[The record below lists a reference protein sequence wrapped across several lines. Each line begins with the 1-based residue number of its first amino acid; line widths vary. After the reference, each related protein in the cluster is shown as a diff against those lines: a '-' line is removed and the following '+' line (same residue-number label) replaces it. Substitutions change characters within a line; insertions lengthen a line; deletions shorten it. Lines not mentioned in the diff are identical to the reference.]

1 MAQQASGPSAGRGN
15 SSPNGNI
22 NRVNNTSTS
31 NSTGNQHVNSTIN
44 DVHRD
49 RALSGLA
56 RADANKRGNSGSSL
70 PRNSSS
76 SPSGLNSN
84 SNINNVEQTNSTQ
97 SRTSSPINTG
107 RRISNNIKKQF
118 AQEAIKDYAAAHGV
132 PRDVTDKLLKTK
144 KGQELLDKTL
154 NKKMDPMS
162 SLSGLPSKPNKK
174 LDKKDSEKTID
185 EKSDEQEAE
194 DIGNGRV
201 TFEFSLK
208 TIKLML
214 ILTPVFA
221 IISFALLIITTS
233 LTDEKTSSMI
243 LAGMSSEK
251 EKESLKQEIGQ
262 GGSAGYGGADD
273 KYPKEY
279 YQRLARLGNVY
290 SSQLECTGEKCLSRP
305 EFMYYL
311 KIADLSS
318 RYKDKYNVNL
328 DWYLISATDL
338 YFTKTSEQTMN
349 ANLGGYDENTL
360 DNTNVLNGLD
370 WDNDFKNIPGY
381 VYLDADNST
390 YDLQILAKNMV
401 KKKTTQSCIDSNG
414 NTVSTQEDEDVED
427 KYFEVG
433 GDKRLNCG
441 AGETYN
447 IFSSY
452 KKDMD
457 KFDEFMLEYIDKK
470 MYTKGS
476 GSKGNTT
483 CLTSGSDNSNFIW
496 AVGSAETTNSNGVE
510 FALGTPVSVQITSY
524 FGSSESFRNGSG
536 HGAIDISNPNGIG
549 KVPVIASKAGT
560 VVYPT
565 SKAQTS
571 YADNGYIGNNDG
583 WGYGNH
589 VIIDHGDGIYTLY
602 AHMAKDS
609 ITVMSGDTVAQG
621 QVIGKIGNSGNSTGT
636 HLHFEMRKGSN
647 DSSHRVDP
655 LNYVDPKNPRNGASS
670 TPGSCSS
677 GSSSLATAFVNL
689 AVSQKNDPSASGGQK
704 YRNFLCPSCNYYAW
718 CAAFV
723 SWNIYN
729 TEYNGQKLSDI
740 INFKSTWVYEFMNDF
755 YNAGKNNPNSAKKFY
770 YNDNCSKLSGKNGS
784 GTYTPKPG
792 DLIFFD
798 WNGAFQGMPTDSSHV
813 SHIGIVQKVENGVIT
828 TIEGNSGGGNGY
840 VKENTFNLNSCDV
853 VGFGSWY

>member
-1 MAQQASGPSAGRGN
+1 
-15 SSPNGNI
+15 
-22 NRVNNTSTS
+22 
-31 NSTGNQHVNSTIN
+31 
-44 DVHRD
+44 
-49 RALSGLA
+49 
-56 RADANKRGNSGSSL
+56 
-70 PRNSSS
+70 
-76 SPSGLNSN
+76 
-84 SNINNVEQTNSTQ
+84 
-97 SRTSSPINTG
+97 
-107 RRISNNIKKQF
+107 
-118 AQEAIKDYAAAHGV
+118 
-132 PRDVTDKLLKTK
+132 
-144 KGQELLDKTL
+144 
-154 NKKMDPMS
+154 
-162 SLSGLPSKPNKK
+162 
-174 LDKKDSEKTID
+174 
-185 EKSDEQEAE
+185 
-194 DIGNGRV
+194 
-201 TFEFSLK
+201 
-208 TIKLML
+208 
-214 ILTPVFA
+214 
-221 IISFALLIITTS
+221 
-233 LTDEKTSSMI
+233 
-243 LAGMSSEK
+243 
-251 EKESLKQEIGQ
+251 
-262 GGSAGYGGADD
+262 
-273 KYPKEY
+273 
-279 YQRLARLGNVY
+279 
-290 SSQLECTGEKCLSRP
+290 
-305 EFMYYL
+305 
-311 KIADLSS
+311 
-318 RYKDKYNVNL
+318 
-328 DWYLISATDL
+328 
-338 YFTKTSEQTMN
+338 
-349 ANLGGYDENTL
+349 
-360 DNTNVLNGLD
+360 
-370 WDNDFKNIPGY
+370 
-381 VYLDADNST
+381 
-390 YDLQILAKNMV
+390 MV